1 MKGSYNFFIYNQRY
15 HLSEMADVVALRV
28 TAISHTKRKISHAK
42 FCFHLWKAEQVS
54 KNVLCETK
62 YIMENTTEV

>member
-1 MKGSYNFFIYNQRY
+1 
-15 HLSEMADVVALRV
+15 MADVVALRV